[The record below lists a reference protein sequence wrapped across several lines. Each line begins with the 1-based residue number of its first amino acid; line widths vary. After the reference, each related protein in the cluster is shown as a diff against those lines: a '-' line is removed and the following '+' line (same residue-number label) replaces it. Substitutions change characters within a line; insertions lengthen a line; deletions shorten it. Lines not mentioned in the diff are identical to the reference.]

1 MFHNIPQPTRDRMA
15 YLEAI
20 DTRDR
25 LDGTPQMQRLRQIPP
40 VTGRLLALLAATAPP
55 GRFLEIGASAG
66 YSALWISLALRE
78 RGGQL
83 VTFELLADKVRYAQ
97 ETFQAAGIEALVQII
112 PGDVRTQLAPYCE
125 NVAFCF
131 LDTEK
136 DLYSFCYEQIVAGLV
151 PGGFLV
157 VDNVIS
163 HAQVLVEF
171 LERAESDPRMDA
183 LTLPVGQGVLICRKV
198 NELLDESDNLR

>member
-1 MFHNIPQPTRDRMA
+1 MFHKIPKPIRDRMA

-25 LDGTPQMQRLRQIPP
+25 VDGTQELQRLRQIPP
-40 VTGRLLALLAATAPP
+40 VTGRLLALLAAAAPP

-66 YSALWISLALRE
+66 YSALWISLALQE
-78 RGGQL
+78 RDDRL

-97 ETFQAAGIEALVQII
+97 ETFQAAGTETLVQII
-112 PGDVRTQLAPYCE
+112 PGDVRTQLSPFCE

-136 DLYSFCYEQIVAGLV
+136 DLYSFCYEQVVPGLV

-163 HAQVLVEF
+163 HAEVLADF
-171 LERAESDPRMDA
+171 LKRAGSDSRVDT
-183 LTLPVGQGVLICRKV
+183 LTLPVGQGVLLCRKAKEALV
-198 NELLDESDNLR
+198 ESENLR